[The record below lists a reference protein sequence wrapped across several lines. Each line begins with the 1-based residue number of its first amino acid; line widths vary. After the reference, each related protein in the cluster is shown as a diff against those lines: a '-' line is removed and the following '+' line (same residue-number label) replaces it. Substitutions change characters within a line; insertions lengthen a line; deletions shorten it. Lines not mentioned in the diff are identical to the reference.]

1 MSALSASLAPALV
14 DPVAFLS
21 SYTYRTM
28 LLGTSMVGLTAGALG
43 SYLYLH
49 KQSLVSDVIGH
60 SAIAGVTTAFI
71 TATALLG
78 IGGRSVLVLTIGAL
92 IAATAAVLVANWIAR
107 ASRVGI
113 DAAMAICLALFYGS
127 GVVMLNAISHSS
139 LPERGG
145 IADYVF
151 GSASTLT
158 RADLTAIS
166 GFAATALAVT
176 ALLWKE
182 FKLLTFD
189 PVLCRTMGLSNRA
202 LSPLLLGTVTV
213 AIVIGIK
220 AVGLILMVAFAIM
233 PAAAARQWTR
243 HLWSMIAL
251 AGLIGALSAAMGSYL
266 AVSLGSIPTGPII
279 VLVLAAVLAVSLL
292 AAPRRSLLRRRQ
304 AQRALR
310 RRLLA
315 EVAAAREGSGP
326 TTTAPAPA
334 PGEAH
339 R

>member
-1 MSALSASLAPALV
+1 MSPLTDALAPALV
-14 DPVAFLS
+14 DPVVFLS

-60 SAIAGVTTAFI
+60 SAIAGVTTAFV

-78 IGGRSVLVLTIGAL
+78 IAGRSVLVLTIGAL
-92 IAATAAVLVANWIAR
+92 IAATAAVLVANGIAR

-166 GFAATALAVT
+166 GFAAAALVIT

-182 FKLLTFD
+182 FKVLTFD
-189 PVLCRTMGLSNRA
+189 PVLCRTMGLSTRI
-202 LSPLLLGTVTV
+202 LGPLLLGTVTV

-251 AGLIGALSAAMGSYL
+251 AGLIGALSAAIGSYL

-279 VLVLAAVLAVSLL
+279 VLVLSAVLAVSLL
-292 AAPRRSLLRRRQ
+292 AAPRRSLLRRRR

-315 EVAAAREGSGP
+315 EATCPRQGAGP
-326 TTTAPAPA
+326 QPAKGAPTA
-334 PGEAH
+334 G
-339 R
+339 RRIR

>member
-1 MSALSASLAPALV
+1 MSAAALATGLV

-28 LLGTSMVGLTAGALG
+28 TLGTSIVGLTAGALG
-43 SYLYLH
+43 TYLYLH

-71 TATALLG
+71 TATAVLG
-78 IGGRSVLVLTIGAL
+78 IGGRSILVLTVGAL
-92 IAATAAVLVANWIAR
+92 VASSLAVLVANWISR
-107 ASRVGI
+107 SSRVGI

-127 GVVMLNAISHSS
+127 GVVMLNAISHSA

-166 GFAATALAVT
+166 CFALAALAVT

-182 FKLLTFD
+182 FKVLTFD
-189 PVLCRTMGLSNRA
+189 PVLCRTMGLPTRL
-202 LSPLLLGTVTV
+202 LSPVLLGTVTV

-243 HLWSMIAL
+243 HLWSMVGL
-251 AGLIGALSAAMGSYL
+251 AGLIGSLSAATGSYL
-266 AVSLGSIPTGPII
+266 AVNLGSTPTGPVI
-279 VLVLAAVLAVSLL
+279 VLVLSAVLVASLL
-292 AAPRRSLLRRRQ
+292 AAPRRSVLRRRR

-315 EVAAAREGSGP
+315 EISSARPDSRPSGR
-326 TTTAPAPA
+326 TTGAN
-334 PGEAH
+334 